1 MSHLADLVW
10 LRSGSSTKR
19 TSRRCAWRSTARC
32 CNARRVSSHSGCV
45 SAGVTGE
52 CACVRVCRLVS
63 RVSAHARVC
72 RLVSRVSAHARV
84 CRLVSWVSAHAR
96 ACRLVSRVSAHA
108 RVCRLVSGEKLFR
121 KMCRQFALLTKCMH
135 TPYLYIWRH
144 ATVVS
149 SLSRSMHN
157 FYTSI

>member
-1 MSHLADLVW
+1 MS
-10 LRSGSSTKR
+10 
-19 TSRRCAWRSTARC
+19 
-32 CNARRVSSHSGCV
+32 CV
-45 SAGVTGE
+45 
-52 CACVRVCRLVS
+52 
-63 RVSAHARVC
+63 
-72 RLVSRVSAHARV
+72 
-84 CRLVSWVSAHAR
+84 WVSAVLKQLYILGMVMKMCTCTSERTCRTWLILFRLDLAAAPGGQAGDVR
-96 ACRLVSRVSAHA
+96 GVLQRSAAAYSASRRTVDVRRLVSRVSAHA